1 MDNVAEKGDNVSV
14 DYTGT
19 LENGEVFDTSEGK
32 QPLTFVLG
40 EGRLI
45 PGFENAVL
53 GMKVGET
60 KTVTLKP
67 EEAYG
72 ERDERLIQ
80 VFPKQAFGENFSLKV
95 GDMIAL
101 TDPNSGRQFPA
112 VITEITDDNVTVD
125 LNPRLAGKTL
135 TFKITLVK
143 INEKATKE

>member
-80 VFPKQAFGENFSLKV
+80 VFPKQAFGENFSFKV

-143 INEKATKE
+143 INEKAKKE